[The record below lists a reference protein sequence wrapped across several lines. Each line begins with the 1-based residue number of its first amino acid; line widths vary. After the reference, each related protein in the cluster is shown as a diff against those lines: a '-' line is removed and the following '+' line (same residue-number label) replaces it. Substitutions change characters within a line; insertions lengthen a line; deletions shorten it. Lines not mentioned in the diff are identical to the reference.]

1 MKNITRTKIAITA
14 FVAALGLAVL
24 AGGSSYAGGAGQ
36 TALSKCVDSVV
47 AACNKKS
54 TDKAIAACTDSGVS
68 QCEKQHKAQ
77 IQLPPQGPR
86 AATNVKT
93 NGQTQP
99 SRN

>member
-1 MKNITRTKIAITA
+1 MKINLA
-14 FVAALGLAVL
+14 FVFAAALALT
-24 AGGSSYAGGAGQ
+24 AGYTALQPTQVRAAAGE

-54 TDKAIAACTDSGVS
+54 DAAVNSCIDNGIS

-86 AATNVKT
+86 GATNFKT
-93 NGQTQP
+93 NNQSLP